1 MAENDTTR
9 TSLMQSKSTVN
20 FVRKNERKLLEIE
33 AYTITETAKLLGYKS
48 TKTIYRL
55 LDRGVLDDYVWLEY
69 PNKFGKKKV
78 YLMQAPPNLVSLADK
93 IRANI

>member
-1 MAENDTTR
+1 MKA
-9 TSLMQSKSTVN
+9 
-20 FVRKNERKLLEIE
+20 KLLEIE

-55 LDRGVLDDYVWLEY
+55 LDRGVLADYVWHEY

-78 YLMQAPPNLVSLADK
+78 YLIQEPPNLPTLKDK
-93 IRANI
+93 IFANIQFKKSNIIKKRR